1 MLYISQQIF
10 ISIILLF
17 NTSQDDLYVT
27 DGDTIRLN
35 GERIRMLCIDS
46 PEKTQPYGLEAKE
59 YLMNLLKGKE
69 LEVIRESKDQYGRT
83 LAWLVVEGDT
93 INNKLVEAGYAW
105 WYEYYCK
112 DNMVLKRLQ
121 EHAKKNKLGL
131 WAGTNPINPYQW
143 RKGKRE

>member
-1 MLYISQQIF
+1 
-10 ISIILLF
+10 
-17 NTSQDDLYVT
+17 
-27 DGDTIRLN
+27 
-35 GERIRMLCIDS
+35 MLCIDS

-121 EHAKKNKLGL
+121 EHAKKNKSGF
-131 WAGTNPINPYQW
+131 WSDANPINPYQW